1 MRGLGLGMRLHEHT
15 TAKLTR
21 VNNGHFVFI
30 QRYVESIL
38 KFEFHIKWFIPLIR
52 IIFQNCNIHTV
63 SLVTLRKG
71 AFFVDANKVT
81 ASCEKKTRNS
91 SQNKIKRVEIISDT
105 RCKVQWLIATLLE
118 WLMQVCGLCFLLRL
132 QCKTTALV
140 QEITLPI

>member
-1 MRGLGLGMRLHEHT
+1 MRLHEHT

-21 VNNGHFVFI
+21 VNNGNSVFI

-63 SLVTLRKG
+63 SLVTLCKR
-71 AFFVDANKVT
+71 AFFVDTNKVT
-81 ASCEKKTRNS
+81 ASCEKKTRNL
-91 SQNKIKRVEIISDT
+91 SQNKIKRVTVEILRDT
-105 RCKVQWLIATLLE
+105 RCKVQWLIAMILE
-118 WLMQVCGLCFLLRL
+118 WLCKSCGLCFLLRLL

-140 QEITLPI
+140 QEITFAHIR